1 MRVTYMLIAGAKC
14 DKCGRVD
21 EIPYTSG
28 TAVEVMLMQQG
39 WKFKGGLAICPICSI
54 KEKSQN
60 EK

>member
-1 MRVTYMLIAGAKC
+1 MLIAGAKC